1 MFISPFGTFG
11 TFPSFGTFKLMI
23 HHRTLVKSFGYAF
36 QGVGYALKYNQNLRI
51 HFIAAFVV
59 VILSITFEVN
69 PFEMGI
75 LGIMILLVICAE
87 MINTAI
93 EQMVD
98 LIVKEHREEA
108 KIAKDVSAGMV
119 LLTAV
124 GSVIVGALIFI
135 PYIMKLF
142 K

>member
-1 MFISPFGTFG
+1 MIDFQKLKF
-11 TFPSFGTFKLMI
+11 SFGF
-23 HHRTLVKSFGYAF
+23 AF
-36 QGVGYALKYNQNLRI
+36 EGVVHALKFNQNLRI
-51 HFIAAFVV
+51 HFITAILVIIAS
-59 VILSITFEVN
+59 VILHVNAFEK
-69 PFEMGI
+69 GI
-75 LGIMILLVICAE
+75 LGIMILLVISAE

-93 EQMVD
+93 EEMVD
-98 LIVKEHREEA
+98 FVINEHKREA

-124 GSVIVGALIFI
+124 GSVLVGILIFT